1 MPNAN
6 LKRTE
11 EDLKKATEEVDAA
24 KESAAEATEGASEE
38 KKEGAEKP
46 DLAELLKDVSV
57 EELLKVP
64 AVDSAIK
71 SRVSTLSADAVKAA
85 KAGWQEEADAM
96 SAMSDEEKAKYL
108 FDKEKR
114 DFDKEKTDFNRE
126 RRAVQ
131 VRQQLE
137 EAGLPDLSIFITGDD
152 DESTKNN
159 IAAVTSILNAW
170 KAKQLAEVMRG
181 ETPKAAESADTG
193 TLTADD
199 IRKMSRAEIR
209 EALRAG
215 RIDYSKL

>member
-46 DLAELLKDVSV
+46 DLTELLKDVSV

>member
-46 DLAELLKDVSV
+46 DLTELLKDVSV

-71 SRVSTLSADAVKAA
+71 SRVSSLSADAVKAA
-85 KAGWQEEADAM
+85 KAGWQEEADAL

-108 FDKEKR
+108 
-114 DFDKEKTDFNRE
+114 FDKEKTDFNRE